1 MDGLSIIANVAT
13 VLGIADVAIRAS
25 TSLIDLLNTITEA
38 PKKVERLRDEIRDLA
53 NTIVRIR
60 TLVDQSHSSTI
71 SSQSLDDFRQALNGC
86 QSTLSQL
93 QGALGQLLAGS
104 RGTVL
109 GRAKWRTN
117 YLLSNQK
124 IEDTCREL
132 EGRKATLLLLFAIIG
147 RDDAVAVHNQLSDMR
162 VESQASQNSLKNA
175 LQDETT
181 IIRRDLTAMRLE
193 SQSSQG
199 RIQDTVQHE
208 ALGINQTLNIL
219 CRGQITFE
227 SHMEARLGQ
236 ILDAVAA
243 PKLSGMTIDSDIH
256 DLVVNRGLDPELQLL
271 PSLRAFR
278 DFISRSSLHGPLWR
292 LIVGQLERVRES
304 AFVLCAA
311 SANQRASLATDI
323 GQPIEAGNSTG
334 STSRATSFKL
344 CQLARAPE
352 SGIFWSVRKAV
363 QWQHHHIGSKTN
375 GFMLVLESLHRK
387 TQQGTEH
394 TIFMKSSPT
403 IRTRGQKF
411 GISILFQVFHSQLGV
426 DSVLRNIRPYNLQ
439 PSTSDVFAHAKQGN
453 ILEMDVLFRNGKAS
467 VIDHD
472 EEGYALLVVRDPS
485 ACPRKP
491 LVLAPALWQIYAN
504 TKLTV
509 NTVCCCLQPA
519 RALSV
524 SFAKRGRSKRD
535 VFRAWVC

>member
-1 MDGLSIIANVAT
+1 MDGLSIIANVAA

-71 SSQSLDDFRQALNGC
+71 SNQSLDDFRQALNGC

-124 IEDTCREL
+124 IKDTCREL
-132 EGRKATLLLLFAIIG
+132 EGRKATLLLLFAIMG
-147 RDDAVAVHNQLSDMR
+147 RDDAAAVHNQLSDMR
-162 VESQASQNSLKNA
+162 LESQASQNSLKNA
-175 LQDETT
+175 LQDKTT
-181 IIRRDLTAMRLE
+181 IIRRELSAMRLE
-193 SQSSQG
+193 SQSSQR
-199 RIQDTVQHE
+199 RIQDAVQHE

-227 SHMEARLGQ
+227 SHMDARLGQ

-323 GQPIEAGNSTG
+323 GPAEARNTTG
-334 STSRATSFKL
+334 STNRATSFKV
-344 CQLARAPE
+344 CQLAGAPE
-352 SGIFWSVRKAV
+352 SGIVWSVRKAV
-363 QWQHHHIGSKTN
+363 QWQHHRIGSKID

-394 TIFMKSSPT
+394 TIFMSSTPT
-403 IRTRGQKF
+403 IGTRGQKF

-426 DSVLRNIRPYNLQ
+426 DSVLRNIRPYNFQ
-439 PSTSDVFAHAKQGN
+439 PSTSDVFPHAKQGN

-472 EEGYALLVVRDPS
+472 EEGYALLVVRDPLH
-485 ACPRKP
+485 A
-491 LVLAPALWQIYAN
+491 LA
-504 TKLTV
+504 
-509 NTVCCCLQPA
+509 
-519 RALSV
+519 
-524 SFAKRGRSKRD
+524 SFWSWRRLFDKSTRIIN
-535 VFRAWVC
+535 